1 MDMPSHGPRKYPFAE
16 LRRSSEGR
24 GWTTLAA
31 ELRSHPVSEMPGL
44 VPQDMEVSI
53 AVRGRHDG
61 WVLRTGAGERQ
72 KTRPLPG
79 TLWLSPI
86 GIPDNDIEVTKP
98 LQGILHLYLPASRF
112 QVLAE
117 EHDVPVSAAHS
128 IHYLAGLHDELI
140 RELGMAV
147 LAELEHE
154 TSTGRML
161 VETCSLMLAARIAHR
176 YGDSW
181 SLSPVPPTA
190 RKLDELRLRRV
201 EDYIVSHLEDE
212 LSVAELA
219 AVANLSVFHFTRL
232 FRAATGLPPHRY
244 VSRQRLERA
253 MTLLATGRMRLS
265 DIALYCRF
273 SSQASFNRAFRAAI
287 GMTPGQYRRLFVVS
301 AAEEP
306 A

>member
-1 MDMPSHGPRKYPFAE
+1 MNRVRCKRERLTLPWSCGEYIAHDVIPCDMNSTPGIPMDMPSHGPRKYPSAE
-16 LRRSSEGR
+16 LRLSSEGR
-24 GWTTLAA
+24 HWTTLAA
-31 ELRSHPVSEMPGL
+31 ELRAHPVSEMPGL

-79 TLWLSPI
+79 TLWLSPV
-86 GIPDNDIEVTKP
+86 GIPDTDIQVTKP

-112 QVLAE
+112 EVLAE

-128 IHYLAGLHDELI
+128 IHYLAGLQDDLV

-147 LAELEHE
+147 LGELEHE
-154 TSTGRML
+154 TTAERML

-176 YGDSW
+176 CGDGW
-181 SLSPVPPTA
+181 SVSPLPPTA

-201 EDYIVSHLEDE
+201 EDYILSHLEDE
-212 LSVAELA
+212 LSVSELA
-219 AVANLSVFHFTRL
+219 SIANLSVFHFTRL

-253 MTLLATGRMRLS
+253 MTVLATGRMRLS
-265 DIALYCRF
+265 
-273 SSQASFNRAFRAAI
+273 
-287 GMTPGQYRRLFVVS
+287 
-301 AAEEP
+301 E
-306 A
+306 

>member
-1 MDMPSHGPRKYPFAE
+1 MGMSSHGPRKYPSAE
-16 LRRSSEGR
+16 LRLSSEGR

-31 ELRSHPVSEMPGL
+31 ELRAHPVSEMPGL

-61 WVLRTGAGERQ
+61 WVMRTGAGERQ

-79 TLWLSPI
+79 TLWLSPV
-86 GIPDNDIEVTKP
+86 GVADTDIHVTKP
-98 LQGILHLYLPASRF
+98 LRGILHLYLPASRF
-112 QVLAE
+112 EVLAQ

-128 IHYLAGLHDELI
+128 IHYLAGLQDDLI

-147 LAELEHE
+147 LAEMEHE
-154 TSTGRML
+154 TAAGLML

-176 YGDSW
+176 YGDGW
-181 SLSPVPPTA
+181 SVAALPPTA

-201 EDYIVSHLEDE
+201 EDYILSHLEDE
-212 LSVAELA
+212 LSVSELA
-219 AVANLSVFHFTRL
+219 SIANLSVFHFTRL

-265 DIALYCRF
+265 EIALYCRF

-287 GMTPGQYRRLFVVS
+287 GMTPGQYRRLFV
-301 AAEEP
+301 ARDEAET

>member
-1 MDMPSHGPRKYPFAE
+1 MDMSSHGPRKYPCAE

-31 ELRSHPVSEMPGL
+31 ELRAHPVSEMPGL

-79 TLWLSPI
+79 CLWFSPV
-86 GIPDNDIEVTKP
+86 GIADTDIHVTKP
-98 LQGILHLYLPASRF
+98 LRSILHLYLPASRF
-112 QVLAE
+112 EALAQE
-117 EHDVPVSAAHS
+117 SDVPVSAAHS
-128 IHYLAGLHDELI
+128 IHYLAGIQDDLV

-147 LAELEHE
+147 LAEMEHE
-154 TSTGRML
+154 TTAGRML

-176 YGDSW
+176 YGDGW
-181 SLSPVPPTA
+181 SVAPLPPTA

-201 EDYIVSHLEDE
+201 EDYILSHLEDE
-212 LSVAELA
+212 LSVSQLA
-219 AVANLSVFHFTRL
+219 SVANLSVFHFTRL

-287 GMTPGQYRRLFVVS
+287 GMTPGQYRRLFV
-301 AAEEP
+301 ARDEEET